1 MRFNHLLYSKI
12 NLFSLEPAG
21 RQFRFLTINCT
32 QCRMANAEVPST
44 SEYIIIAFV
53 NALSAFTTIAFNS
66 LTIQAIRKNS
76 SLSKPLK
83 TLLLS
88 LAVSD
93 VAVGLIV
100 QPIFIVKLKISSKT
114 VETVFW
120 FIQVAFV
127 NASFLGIMALS
138 LDRFLAVHLHLRY
151 QELVTNKRVL
161 GVAILAWVVSAL
173 ISSFCFLIYEM
184 TKKPKII
191 EIIVWGLCFIVLT
204 VISFRLY
211 FAVRR
216 HANHIKAL
224 QVQQAAQNGE
234 LANATRLSKS
244 AVSTFYVYFVFLA
257 CYLPFYASIIM
268 EMSKDRPNWQRWPQT
283 LMFIN
288 SLLNPIIYC
297 WRMKDVRQAIMSI
310 FRNSF

>member
-1 MRFNHLLYSKI
+1 
-12 NLFSLEPAG
+12 
-21 RQFRFLTINCT
+21 
-32 QCRMANAEVPST
+32 MANVEVPST

-88 LAVSD
+88 LAISD
-93 VAVGLIV
+93 VAVGLVV
-100 QPIFIVKLKISSKT
+100 QPIFIVNLNIWKET
-114 VETVFW
+114 VDTVFW
-120 FIQVAFV
+120 FVQAAFV
-127 NASFLGIMALS
+127 NASFLGVMALN

-173 ISSFCFLIYEM
+173 ITFFCFLIA
-184 TKKPKII
+184 KITNKHKNI
-191 EIIVWGLCFIVLT
+191 QIIVWSLCFIVIT

-234 LANATRLSKS
+234 LAKATRLNKS
-244 AVSTFYVYFVFLA
+244 AVSTFYVYLVFLV
-257 CYLPFYASIIM
+257 CYLPYHASLLIM
-268 EMSKDRPNWQRWPQT
+268 AMSNDRPTWQRWSQT

-288 SLLNPIIYC
+288 SWLNPIIYL
-297 WRMKDVRQAIMSI
+297 WRMKDIRQSI
-310 FRNSF
+310 RSILMRNIFCET